1 MIDYP
6 DMLPSDDERQTGA
19 SDRAA
24 SAVKAGLA
32 TLIAVLATLYAL
44 EIYVS
49 TYYWGI
55 SPSWYQ
61 VIEDGD
67 LITFRCQDYAPVQFD
82 RLPAPGVTR
91 ILVLGGSNPFG
102 YPERPEGPDPL
113 PQRYGF
119 VGALQAAAGDAV
131 EFVNLSVNGGSS
143 EDALRMLR
151 RAAGWGASGAVIYTG
166 HSELIQAPESFEP
179 LLWPSAL
186 YRSYK
191 SLGGR
196 RTPRAERW
204 VQAPWVASASRRE
217 ALVAQLERNLLAL
230 ADEAEDQGL
239 PVVAVLPALNLAGLD
254 PSWSTAGEDFD
265 MRALWGYSDQ
275 ALEGLFQ
282 NRQDVAELNWVLG
295 QRRIQ
300 AGLDPTRPLWAA
312 VDADGLP
319 LRSTSRVRATIGGVA
334 ERSGWLLVDAMG
346 ALPGVPGDESFYDN
360 AHLRPE
366 AAGAVAGAVAEALAQ
381 LALLPGVPAPSSPA
395 LSADEAAEAAVRTAK
410 YWIRWACI
418 RSYDPGLRL
427 ERAGYW
433 VDRALSLRPR
443 DREAHALRAVLA
455 RLSGDPSPPDLP
467 RDEDLRRDLERIHP
481 LVAAVLDSG

>member
-1 MIDYP
+1 
-6 DMLPSDDERQTGA
+6 MLPSDAERRA
-19 SDRAA
+19 RAA
-24 SAVKAGLA
+24 GRAAAAVKAGFA

-44 EIYVS
+44 EIYAS

-61 VIEDGD
+61 VIERGERV
-67 LITFRCQDYAPVQFD
+67 TFRCQDYAPVQFD

-91 ILVLGGSNPFG
+91 ILVLGGSSPFG
-102 YPERPEGPDPL
+102 YPERPTGEEAL

-131 EFVNLSVNGGSS
+131 EIVNLSVNGGSS

-151 RAAGWGASGAVIYTG
+151 RAAGWGASGAVLYTG
-166 HSELIQAPESFEP
+166 HSELSEAPESFDP

-191 SLGGR
+191 ALGGR
-196 RTPRAERW
+196 RAPRAERW
-204 VQAPWVASASRRE
+204 VRAPWVASASQRE
-217 ALVAQLERNLLAL
+217 ALVAQLRRNLLAL
-230 ADEAEDQGL
+230 AEEAEDQGL

-275 ALEGLFQ
+275 TLEGIFQ
-282 NRQDVAELNWVLG
+282 DRRDVAELDWVLG
-295 QRRIQ
+295 QRRMQ
-300 AGLDPTRPLWAA
+300 VGLDATRPLWAA

-319 LRSTSRVRATIGGVA
+319 LRATTQVREAIEQVA
-334 ERSGWLLVDAMG
+334 RRSGWFLVDAME
-346 ALPGVPGDESFYDN
+346 ALPEIPGSESFYDN
-360 AHLRPE
+360 AHPRPE
-366 AAGAVAGAVAEALAQ
+366 AAGAIAEAIAAGLTQ
-381 LALLPGVPAPSSPA
+381 PALLQGVPAISPPA
-395 LSADEAAEAAVRTAK
+395 LSPDEAADAAIRTAK

-433 VDRALSLRPR
+433 VDSALSLRPR
-443 DREAHALRAVLA
+443 DREAHGLRAVIA

-467 RDEDLRRDLERIHP
+467 RDEDLRRGLERIHP
-481 LVAAVLDSG
+481 AVAQLLDGG